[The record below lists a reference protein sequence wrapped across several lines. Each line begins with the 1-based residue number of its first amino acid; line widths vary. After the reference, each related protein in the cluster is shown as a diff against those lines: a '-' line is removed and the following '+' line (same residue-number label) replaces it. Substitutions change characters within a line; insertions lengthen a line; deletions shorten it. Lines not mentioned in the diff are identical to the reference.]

1 MRYYVTIRDTT
12 VEVDLEPDSIQV
24 NGKVVTPDLV
34 RVEGTDIHSLLVN
47 GVSHR
52 LVARR
57 EGQGSWRLFL
67 RGQMLE
73 ANVVD
78 DRTRAIQEMTGS
90 TGEQSGPKP
99 VRAPMPGLVVKVDVE
114 PGQEV
119 EPGQGVLIVEAMKME
134 NELTSEAGGRVAM
147 VHVTEG
153 QAVDKGDI
161 LIEFEA
167 PSSSE

>member
-12 VEVDLEPDSIQV
+12 VEVDLEPDGLQV
-24 NGKVVTPDLV
+24 NGKVVDTDLV

-73 ANVVD
+73 ADVVD
-78 DRTRAIQEMTGS
+78 ERTRAIREMTGS
-90 TGEQSGPKP
+90 TGDHRGPKP

-114 PGQEV
+114 QGQEV
-119 EPGQGVLIVEAMKME
+119 EPGQGVVIVEAMKME
-134 NELTSEAGGRVAM
+134 NELTSEAGGRVAT

-153 QAVDKGDI
+153 QAVDKDEI

-167 PSSSE
+167 PDSGE

>member
-12 VEVDLEPDSIQV
+12 VEVDLEPDGIQV
-24 NGKVVTPDLV
+24 NGKVVKTDLV
-34 RVEGTDIHSLLVN
+34 RVEGTDIHSLLAN

-78 DRTRAIQEMTGS
+78 ERTRAIREMTGS

-119 EPGQGVLIVEAMKME
+119 EPGQGVVIVEAMKME
-134 NELTSEAGGRVAM
+134 NELTSEAGGWVAT

-153 QAVDKGDI
+153 QAVDKDDI

-167 PSSSE
+167 PDGGE

>member
-12 VEVDLEPDSIQV
+12 VEVDLEPEGVQV
-24 NGKVVTPDLV
+24 NGKAVETDLV
-34 RVEGTDIHSLLVN
+34 RVEGTDIHSLLVD

-73 ANVVD
+73 VDVVD
-78 DRTRAIQEMTGS
+78 ERTRAIREMTGS
-90 TGEQSGPKP
+90 AAVQSGPKP

-119 EPGQGVLIVEAMKME
+119 EPGQGVVIVEAMKME
-134 NELTSEAGGRVAM
+134 NELTSEAGGRVAT

-153 QAVDKGDI
+153 QVVEKDEI
-161 LIEFEA
+161 LIEFEIPA
-167 PSSSE
+167 GGE